1 MSGLLDSLNAA
12 SNALI
17 AQRMGLD
24 VVGQNLANI
33 NTPGYS
39 RRTLDLAEVAPTDPL
54 SAGRG
59 VMVEGVRALR
69 DQFVDARLRRE
80 QGNTGHDQALAEVL
94 GTIEAG
100 VGLPG
105 SSLDAQLTAF
115 FDAFSAL
122 ASDPTSPVARD
133 SVVRQGADLTTAFHD
148 LASQLTQA
156 RQDADTSVRA
166 SVTEV
171 NALATELA
179 KLNGSLASHNYDA
192 ETIRDRQGV
201 ILQRLGELADVSVL
215 ARQDGGVDVTLASGR
230 AIVIGDNAYSLDV
243 PPTGMATVS
252 LAGVDVTPELTGGR
266 IGGLLQVRD
275 TIVPGYSAQID
286 QLAHDFAAAVNTTHA
301 AGFDATGAAAG
312 NFFTPPT
319 GVAGA
324 ASSISVDASIL
335 ADSSRV
341 AASGTGA
348 PGDNGA
354 ARQLAAMRNTAIT
367 GGGTQSAID
376 AWRALTFDIGNDV
389 SAARAAQASHGQIV
403 TQLQALRAQ
412 ASGVSYDEE
421 AAHMMRYQRAYEA
434 NARYF
439 KTITDT
445 LDALMNMVQ

>member
-59 VMVEGVRALR
+59 VTVVAVRALR
-69 DQFVDARLRRE
+69 DQLVDARLRRE
-80 QGNTGHDQALAEVL
+80 QGNTGYDGAMAEVL
-94 GTIEAG
+94 GTIEAA
-100 VGLPG
+100 VGMPG
-105 SSLDAQLTAF
+105 ASLDAQLTAF

-133 SVVRQGADLTTAFHD
+133 GVVRQGTDLTSAFHD
-148 LASQLTQA
+148 LAAQLTAAQT
-156 RQDADTSVRA
+156 DADTSLRA
-166 SVTEV
+166 SVNEV
-171 NALATELA
+171 NALGTELA
-179 KLNGSLASHNYDA
+179 GLNGDIAAHSYDA
-192 ETIRDRQGV
+192 ETIRDRQGL

-230 AIVIGDNAYSLDV
+230 ALVIGDNAYALQAS
-243 PPTGMATVS
+243 PTGMATVS
-252 LAGVDVTPELTGGR
+252 LEGVDVTPELTGGR
-266 IGGLLQVRD
+266 LGGLLRVRD
-275 TIVPGYSAQID
+275 AVVPGYMSQLD
-286 QLAHDFAAAVNTTHA
+286 QLANDFATAVNATHA
-301 AGFDATGAAAG
+301 TGFDATGAAAG
-312 NFFTPPT
+312 NFFAPPA

-324 ASSISVDASIL
+324 AAALSVDAAVL
-335 ADSSRV
+335 ADSGRV
-341 AASGTGA
+341 AASATGA
-348 PGDNGA
+348 PGDNGT
-354 ARQLAAMRNTAIT
+354 ARQLSALRTTAIT
-367 GGGTQSAID
+367 AGGTHSAID
-376 AWRALTFDIGNDV
+376 AWRALTFDVGNDV
-389 SAARAAQASHGQIV
+389 SDARAAQTSHGQIV
-403 TQLQALRAQ
+403 TQLQALQAQ

-445 LDALMNMVQ
+445 LDALMDMVQ